1 MTASASVI
9 GFGSTFTWDGAAIA
23 ELTKIG
29 GVKLSVK
36 TADITSFDSDDGY
49 EEVIP
54 TILSGGEFDIE
65 GFLSVSDTLG
75 QVAMLTDFHAKSKKT
90 WIITFTSSTG
100 TTWTGSGYLTAFETG
115 DINVDG
121 VLTFKATIK
130 NTGKPALAIAAST
143 GGTFIVTGNNGA
155 GVVNPASASGT
166 YEYVVTLSQGATSY
180 TLTPTIATSTIT
192 LLDATGATQTIIT
205 TNASTSLAAP
215 TNSIHTIYL
224 MAQESGKAKLTYTI
238 HVVEPVT

>member
-9 GFGSTFTWDGAAIA
+9 GFGSTFKWNNVAIA

-49 EEVIP
+49 KEIIP
-54 TILSGGEFDIE
+54 TILDGGSFDIE
-65 GFLSVSDTLG
+65 GFLTVSDTTG
-75 QVAMLTDFHAKSKKT
+75 QVAMLTDFHAKTKRQ

-100 TTWTGSGYLTAFETG
+100 TTWTGYGYLTAFETG
-115 DINVDG
+115 DINIDG
-121 VLTFKATIK
+121 VLTFKATIET
-130 NTGKPALAIAAST
+130 TGKPALAISAST

-155 GVVNPASASGT
+155 GVVNPASAAGV
-166 YEYVVTLSQGATSY
+166 YEYVVTLSAGATSY

-192 LLDATGATQTIIT
+192 LLDSTGAIQTIIT
-205 TNASTSLAAP
+205 ANASTSLAAP
-215 TNSIHTIYL
+215 ANGIHTIYL
-224 MAQESGKAKLTYTI
+224 MAQETGKAKLTYVI
-238 HVVEPVT
+238 HVVEPV